1 MAWGVYPR
9 LAGGAVPPCG
19 NRTQCARHTPAGDC
33 SPGGTFNANSVGT
46 RPARS
51 VPALPHCLDRLTS
64 RQIDR
69 LVAEI
74 SRMILDGFDVS

>member
-1 MAWGVYPR
+1 
-9 LAGGAVPPCG
+9 
-19 NRTQCARHTPAGDC
+19 
-33 SPGGTFNANSVGT
+33 VGT